1 MRTKLTPAFVQ
12 KARAEHKA
20 GLSPGESHLDDVV
33 EAAAEKLRKAL
44 AAKSAAKL
52 RGDIER
58 IAQGLDDV
66 LLARRERAGVER
78 VRLTVL

>member
-1 MRTKLTPAFVQ
+1 LTPAFVQ

-52 RGDIER
+52 RGEIER
-58 IAQGLDDV
+58 IAQGHTTMPCDQNSPPHHV
-66 LLARRERAGVER
+66 
-78 VRLTVL
+78 

>member
-1 MRTKLTPAFVQ
+1 LTF
-12 KARAEHKA
+12 
-20 GLSPGESHLDDVV
+20 V

-52 RGDIER
+52 RGEIER

-66 LLARRERAGVER
+66 SGQTLRSQEPGNTSD
-78 VRLTVL
+78 LTETET